1 MGTWNHDIKVAQ
13 EEKEKK
19 IWGMLS
25 ELDGNNG
32 GGIGDEAVK
41 QVDGEKKER
50 EKVNARDESRERKRE
65 RLVGVQLRR
74 WA

>member
-1 MGTWNHDIKVAQ
+1 
-13 EEKEKK
+13 
-19 IWGMLS
+19 MLS

-74 WA
+74 